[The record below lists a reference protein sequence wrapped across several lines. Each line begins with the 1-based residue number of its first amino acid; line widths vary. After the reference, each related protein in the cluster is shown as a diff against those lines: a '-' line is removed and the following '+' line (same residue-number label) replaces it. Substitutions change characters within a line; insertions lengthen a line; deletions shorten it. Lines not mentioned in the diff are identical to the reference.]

1 MNTAPLY
8 APGHDGD
15 FIVDSESQ
23 RLLEFSVGRHIVPT
37 RSEASFVGARLG
49 PYEILSSI
57 GAGGMGEVYLAQ
69 DVRLERNVA
78 IKLLPLQFT
87 ANAESVRRFERE
99 AKSASALNHPNIITI
114 YEIGEANGSRYI
126 AAEYIEGKTLRQHFR
141 RERMSLREAL
151 DVATQVASALSAAH
165 RAGIIHRD
173 IKPEN
178 VMLRPDGYVKVLDFG
193 LVKLSEE
200 RTIVLADDTYTINE
214 TTEPG
219 KVMGTVRY
227 MSPEQA
233 RGQTV
238 DARSDI
244 FSLGVMLYEMI
255 TGCAPFEGESV
266 ADIFAAIL
274 QEEPLPIANHLTDVP
289 KELQSVVSKA
299 LKKERKH
306 RYQEMSD
313 LIADL
318 NNLREE
324 LQIQSKVE
332 RCPDRSST
340 GKWSDQKTL
349 TLLTGGPQPAIAP
362 SPSGGSS
369 RSVSSAEYL
378 VTQIKSHKHSAIIA
392 LAMLLVATVTAAF
405 YFNRKPVLTEQDT
418 ILLSDFVNTT
428 GDSIFDGTLKQGLA
442 VQLGQSPFLHLFP
455 DVRVRQTLRLMG
467 RSPDERVTAEIG
479 SEICE
484 RQGLKALIVGA
495 IAPLGSHYVVTL
507 EAANGRS
514 GEVLA
519 REQTEAES
527 KEQVLKALSVAASRM
542 RQKLGESLGSIQ
554 KFDAP
559 LEVTTS
565 SLEAL
570 KAFSLGV
577 EQTQSGKFLEAI
589 PFYKRAVE
597 LDPKFAYAYGTL
609 AVNYYNTKQPRLAA
623 EYAERAFALRDRMS
637 ELEKLRI
644 TSFYYA
650 FVTGEVDKG
659 IETVQL
665 YKQTYPRDE
674 RGPLN
679 LSDRYGM
686 IGQFEK
692 AVIEGNRALL
702 LNPNN
707 AVAYWNLADSLTH
720 LSRFSDAKETCE
732 TAIQQK
738 LETIAL
744 HYFLYQIAFAEGDA
758 AGMQQQ
764 LDWARG
770 RLDEYM
776 ALDWQNGGAAF
787 SGQWRRAQD
796 FSRRSID
803 LATRSDAR
811 EVAARYA
818 ADVAL
823 RAAVFGK
830 CNQTKI
836 AVAQSL
842 ALERNQV
849 SMARL
854 TLALA
859 LCGEAFQTQSLVEEL
874 VKRYPKNTLI
884 NQLWLPTI
892 KAALE
897 LQRNNPTQAIQLLE
911 TTRRYESAAEF
922 WPQYVRGLAYLRL
935 KSGNE
940 ASAEFNRILDHRG
953 EATLSVLYPLARL
966 GVARAIALTGDTEK
980 SRKEY
985 RSFFELWKDAD
996 ADLPILIEAKQS
1008 FGLLK

>member
-1 MNTAPLY
+1 MNTVPFHAPI
-8 APGHDGD
+8 HDGNLV
-15 FIVDSESQ
+15 VDSESQ
-23 RLLEFSVGRHIVPT
+23 RLFEFSVRRPVM
-37 RSEASFVGARLG
+37 RSRTETSFVGARLG
-49 PYEILSSI
+49 PYEILESI
-57 GAGGMGEVYLAQ
+57 GAGGMGEVYLAR
-69 DVRLERNVA
+69 DIRLERKVA
-78 IKLLPLQFT
+78 IKLLPTGFS
-87 ANAESVRRFERE
+87 AYPESVRRFERE
-99 AKSASALNHPNIITI
+99 ARSASALNHPNIITI
-114 YEIGEANGSRYI
+114 YEIGEANGAQYI

-141 RERMSLREAL
+141 GERMSLAETL
-151 DVATQVASALSAAH
+151 DVAIQVASALSAAH

-200 RTIVLADDTYTINE
+200 RTICLASNMS
-214 TTEPG
+214 TTEATTEAG

-233 RGQTV
+233 RGKPV

-255 TGCAPFEGESV
+255 TGFAPFEGDSV

-274 QEEPLPIANHLTDVP
+274 QQEPLPIENYLTDTP
-289 KELQSVVSKA
+289 KELQRVVSKA
-299 LKKERKH
+299 LRKERSE
-306 RYQEMSD
+306 RYQEMTD
-313 LIADL
+313 LLADL
-318 NNLREE
+318 KVLREE
-324 LQIQSKVE
+324 LQLQSKLE
-332 RCPDRSST
+332 RVPVNKSFGRST
-340 GKWSDQKTL
+340 GRKTL
-349 TLLTGGPQPAIAP
+349 TLVTGGIPTTIEPI
-362 SPSGGSS
+362 
-369 RSVSSAEYL
+369 SSARHL
-378 VTQIKSHKHSAIIA
+378 VSQIKSRKRSATLV
-392 LAMLLVATVTAAF
+392 LALLVTATVTAAF

-467 RSPDERVTAEIG
+467 RSPDQRVTGEIG
-479 SEICE
+479 SEICA
-484 RQGLKALIVGA
+484 RQGLKALIVGT
-495 IAPLGSHYVVTL
+495 IAPLGSHYVITL

-519 REQTEAES
+519 REQTEAEN
-527 KEQVLKALSVAASRM
+527 KEQVLKALSLAASRL
-542 RQKLGESLGSIQ
+542 REKLGESLGSIQ

-559 LEVTTS
+559 LEATTS

-577 EQTQSGKFLEAI
+577 EQTQNGKFLEAI
-589 PFYKRAVE
+589 PFYNHAIE

-609 AVNYYNTKQPRLAA
+609 AVNYYNTRQPGLAA
-623 EYAERAFALRDRMS
+623 EYAEKAFALRDRMS

-644 TSFYYA
+644 TSFYHA

-692 AVIEGNRALL
+692 AVDEANRALL

-707 AVAYWNLADSLTH
+707 AVAYWNLAHSLTH
-720 LSRFSDAKETCE
+720 LSRFPEAKATCE

-738 LETIAL
+738 LDTIAL

-764 LDWARG
+764 VDWARG

-776 ALDWQNGGAAF
+776 ALDWQNGAAAF
-787 SGQWRRAQD
+787 GGQWRRAQD
-796 FSRRSID
+796 FARRSID
-803 LATRSDAR
+803 LAARSDAR

-818 ADVAL
+818 ADAAL
-823 RAAVFGK
+823 RAAVLGK
-830 CNQTKI
+830 NSESK
-836 AVAQSL
+836 AAAAQSL
-842 ALERNQV
+842 ALESNQV
-849 SMARL
+849 SMARM

-859 LCGEAFQTQSLVEEL
+859 LCGEAHRAQSLIEEL
-874 VKRYPKNTLI
+874 EARYPKNTLI
-884 NQLWLPTI
+884 NQLWLPI
-892 KAALE
+892 IRAALE
-897 LQRNNPTQAIQLLE
+897 LRRNNPTQALQLLE
-911 TTRRYESAAEF
+911 ATRRYEPAAEF
-922 WPQYVRGLAYLRL
+922 WPQYLRGVAYLSL
-935 KSGNE
+935 KSGEE
-940 ASAEFNRILDHRG
+940 ASAEFRRILDNRG
-953 EATLSVLYPLARL
+953 QATLSVLYPLARSGL
-966 GVARAIALTGDTEK
+966 ARALALSGDKET

-985 RSFFELWKDAD
+985 ETFFELWKDAD
-996 ADLPILIEAKQS
+996 PDLPVLLEARQK
-1008 FGLLK
+1008 FELLK

>member
-1 MNTAPLY
+1 MNTVPFY
-8 APGHDGD
+8 APYQDGD
-15 FIVDSESQ
+15 LVVDSESQ
-23 RLLEFSVGRHIVPT
+23 RLFESSVCSPIV
-37 RSEASFVGARLG
+37 RSRTVGPFVGARLG

-57 GAGGMGEVYLAQ
+57 GSGGMGEVYLAQ

-78 IKLLPLQFT
+78 IKLLPAELT
-87 ANAESVRRFERE
+87 ANADSVRRFERE

-114 YEIGEANGSRYI
+114 YEIGKANGAHYI
-126 AAEYIEGKTLRQHFR
+126 AAEYIEGKTLRQHFKC
-141 RERMSLREAL
+141 ERMSLGGTL
-151 DVATQVASALSAAH
+151 DVAIQVASALSAAH
-165 RAGIIHRD
+165 RAGIVHRD

-193 LVKLSEE
+193 LVKLSED
-200 RTIVLADDTYTINE
+200 RTICLASDASTIKE

-233 RGQTV
+233 RGKTV

-244 FSLGVMLYEMI
+244 FSLGVLLYEMI
-255 TGCAPFEGESV
+255 TGCAPFEGESI

-274 QEEPLPIANHLTDVP
+274 QQEPLPIAQFLTDIP
-289 KELQSVVSKA
+289 KELQRVVSKA
-299 LKKERKH
+299 LRKDVKQ
-306 RYQEMSD
+306 RYQEMDD
-313 LIADL
+313 LLADL
-318 NNLREE
+318 KGVREE
-324 LQIQSKVE
+324 LQIQSKLE
-332 RCPDRSST
+332 RFPGNGSF
-340 GKWSDQKTL
+340 GKLEDQKTL
-349 TLLTGGPQPAIAP
+349 ILVTGGIQTEIAP
-362 SPSGGSS
+362 SLSDVSP
-369 RSVSSAEYL
+369 RFTSSAKHL
-378 VTQIKSHKHSAIIA
+378 FSRVKSHKRRAIIA
-392 LAMLLVATVTAAF
+392 LVLLATATVTAAF

-484 RQGLKALIVGA
+484 RQGLKALIVGT
-495 IAPLGSHYVVTL
+495 IAPLGSHYVITL

-519 REQTEAES
+519 REQTEAEN
-527 KEQVLKALSVAASRM
+527 KEQVLKALSRATSRM
-542 RQKLGESLGSIQ
+542 REKLGESLGSIQ
-554 KFDAP
+554 NFDAP

-589 PFYKRAVE
+589 PFYKHAVE
-597 LDPKFAYAYGTL
+597 LDPIFAYAYGSL

-623 EYAERAFALRDRMS
+623 EYAEKAFALRDRMS

-644 TSFYYA
+644 TSFYHA
-650 FVTGEVDKG
+650 FVTGDVDKG

-665 YKQTYPRDE
+665 YKRTYPRDE

-692 AVIEGNRALL
+692 AVDEGNRALL

-720 LSRFSDAKETCE
+720 LSRFPEAKETCE
-732 TAIQQK
+732 QAIQQK
-738 LETIAL
+738 LDTIAL
-744 HYFLYQIAFAEGDA
+744 HYFLYQIAFAEDDA

-764 LDWARG
+764 LEWANG

-776 ALDWQNGGAAF
+776 ALDWQNGAAAF
-787 SGQWRRAQD
+787 AGQWRRAQD

-818 ADVAL
+818 ADAAL

-830 CNQTKI
+830 PTQTKT
-836 AVAQSL
+836 AVTQSL

-859 LCGEAFQTQSLVEEL
+859 LSGEMHQAQSLAEEL

-884 NQLWLPTI
+884 NQLWLPII

-897 LQRNNPTQAIQLLE
+897 LQRNNPMQAVQLLE
-911 TTRRYESAAEF
+911 AARRYEAAAEF
-922 WPQYVRGLAYLRL
+922 WPQYVRGLAYLSL

-940 ASAEFNRILDHRG
+940 ASVEFQRILDHRG
-953 EATLSVLYPLARL
+953 EAALSVLYPLARL
-966 GVARAIALTGDTEK
+966 GLARAVALAGDTEK

-985 RSFFELWKDAD
+985 QRFFELWKDAD
-996 ADLPILIEAKQS
+996 ADLPILIEAKQR
-1008 FGLLK
+1008 FRLLK